1 VAARLLTMV
10 RDEETGLHASCY
22 SLEQATLAFLVRA
35 QRAGDVR
42 SDVRV
47 EEVISLVTA
56 IGWIREQA
64 PERADHARPLLSIM
78 TDGLRVQSRPTT
90 DDTPGSYKTEHHPG
104 TGS

>member
-1 VAARLLTMV
+1 MV